1 MADLTVDDLPESVL
15 AAFGD
20 DDVAQ
25 LALDAALAEARRYC
39 GWPVSPVIEDD
50 EITVDGPGGRV
61 LRLPTMNLLE
71 VTELIENGVALD
83 VTKLDVSRRKGTV
96 EKYPYGWWTG
106 RNGAITV
113 TMTHGFTEAEA
124 ADWRAAILSIVE
136 HNSLPKVAAGSTMTA
151 GPFQVAVSSAAVQPV
166 FTEAEQAVLD
176 MYKLLTSP

>member
-1 MADLTVDDLPESVL
+1 MAELTVGDLPDSVL
-15 AAFGD
+15 AQFD
-20 DDVAQ
+20 DDENVAQ

-106 RNGAITV
+106 RSGAITV

-136 HNSLPKVAAGSTMTA
+136 HNSLPKIAAGSTMTA
-151 GPFQVAVSSAAVQPV
+151 GPFQVSGAAVQPV

-176 MYKLLTSP
+176 MYKLLTPP